1 MELKNL
7 VKNMHYFYTM
17 GFPRRLL
24 LYICIYETYS
34 LNILLIYIHAIHLC
48 FVTEF
53 PGGRLSVTLF
63 KQLSKD
69 SWMENNISYET
80 RVETWDSGNLL
91 GGVLGTIVCPCLLAI
106 ELSVVQFTTSNYH
119 FDTENVSHT

>member
-1 MELKNL
+1 MLS
-7 VKNMHYFYTM
+7 
-17 GFPRRLL
+17 
-24 LYICIYETYS
+24 IY
-34 LNILLIYIHAIHLC
+34 A
-48 FVTEF
+48 
-53 PGGRLSVTLF
+53 LSPSSPEEDY
-63 KQLSKD
+63 QLPFSNNSQKD